1 VPPEAPSDPIT
12 DHIIM
17 TYHAASRC
25 RSVVMGMSGV
35 FPLPLSTAD
44 ISAVVGA
51 YGTPLS
57 RAELDAAVLA
67 IDGMERQKS

>member
-1 VPPEAPSDPIT
+1 
-12 DHIIM
+12 
-17 TYHAASRC
+17 
-25 RSVVMGMSGV
+25 MGMSGV

-67 IDGMERQKS
+67 IDGVERQMS